1 MHEKR
6 EFFRL
11 KNHGDIS
18 GVYGT
23 HPLDIVE
30 ISSSGVAIIKK
41 NIYIQKEGII
51 DLQINHVT
59 VQIKYELLRIEL
71 KTMVLVFKDKDEID
85 KLFMV
90 LKHLKDEHKNS
101 GD

>member
-11 KNHGDIS
+11 RNTGDIQAS
-18 GVYGT
+18 YGP
-23 HPLDIVE
+23 HALDVVE

-51 DLQINHVT
+51 ELKFNHVC
-59 VQIKYELLRIEL
+59 VHVKYELLRIEL
-71 KTMVLVFKDKDEID
+71 KTMVLVFKNQEDID
-85 KLFMV
+85 TLFTI
-90 LKHLKDEHKNS
+90 LKRLKEDHHP
-101 GD
+101 